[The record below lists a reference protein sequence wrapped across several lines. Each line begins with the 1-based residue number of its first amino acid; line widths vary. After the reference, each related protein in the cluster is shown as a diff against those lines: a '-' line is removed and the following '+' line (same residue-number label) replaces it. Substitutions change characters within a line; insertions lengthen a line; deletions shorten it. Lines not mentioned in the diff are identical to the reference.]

1 MKKERNRNGIR
12 VCNRWILAAALF
24 AMLSWGL
31 SGCGS
36 SEKGYGATAN
46 DSGAYYEESAAAGS
60 MGSAGYGMQTNGEM
74 KSEAAMEESY
84 DDAADSVADS
94 YDGGQDMAAGT
105 VAEETGSSTAS
116 MVTDAKKII
125 KRYYFD
131 YETEEFDSA
140 FAYLKSQ
147 IEKYNGY
154 ISSSNVNGTSY
165 RTLNLT
171 ARIPADVSDEF
182 TGQLGSL
189 GTLTSQSESAEDITL
204 QYTDTESRIKS
215 LKTEQERLNALLEK
229 ADNLESIITLE
240 NRLTEVRYE
249 LENYQSRKNLYDDLV
264 SYSTVNITL
273 REVVYTVAVDDSS
286 FFARIK
292 TGLESTFRDIK
303 ISVADFIVWLIVN
316 LPYLLIWVLII
327 FIIVKV
333 IRMLIRRRKKKKQ
346 AKMEKQL
353 NESVETQNQ
362 IETANEAVEEV
373 APDSKDN

>member
-1 MKKERNRNGIR
+1 MRKGRNGSKKRI
-12 VCNRWILAAALF
+12 CSKLMFTAALI
-24 AMLSWGL
+24 AMLPWGL

-36 SEKGYGATAN
+36 SDKSSDAS
-46 DSGAYYEESAAAGS
+46 SGVAGGYYEE
-60 MGSAGYGMQTNGEM
+60 SAGYGMQTNGM
-74 KSEAAMEESY
+74 KSEAGAEEVY
-84 DDAADSVADS
+84 DEDS
-94 YDGGQDMAAGT
+94 YDGAADT
-105 VAEETGSSTAS
+105 ASESVAADSGSSSSAAA

-125 KRYYFD
+125 KRYYYD

-140 FAYLKSQ
+140 FAYLKAQ

-154 ISSSNVNGTSY
+154 VASSDVDGTSY

-171 ARIPADVSDEF
+171 ARIPAEVSDEF

-286 FFARIK
+286 FFSRI
-292 TGLESTFRDIK
+292 TSGLESTFRDIK
-303 ISVADFIVWLIVN
+303 INAADFIVWFIVN
-316 LPYLLIWVLII
+316 LPYLIIWILII
-327 FIIVKV
+327 FVIVKIV
-333 IRMLIRRRKKKKQ
+333 RLLVRKRKIKKQ
-346 AKMEKQL
+346 KDSSVDSKILTEAK
-353 NESVETQNQ
+353 SV
-362 IETANEAVEEV
+362 VEEE
-373 APDSKDN
+373 SKE

>member
-1 MKKERNRNGIR
+1 MRKGRNGSKKRI
-12 VCNRWILAAALF
+12 CSKLMFTAALV
-24 AMLSWGL
+24 AMLPWGL

-36 SEKGYGATAN
+36 SDKSFDAS
-46 DSGAYYEESAAAGS
+46 SGDAGGYYEESAVAS
-60 MGSAGYGMQTNGEM
+60 DMESAGYGMQTNEM
-74 KSEAAMEESY
+74 KSDVVDEEFY
-84 DDAADSVADS
+84 DDTADS
-94 YDGGQDMAAGT
+94 YDGATDSATET
-105 VAEETGSSTAS
+105 VAGETGSSSAAA

-125 KRYYFD
+125 KRYYYD

-140 FAYLKSQ
+140 FAYLKAQ

-154 ISSSNVNGTSY
+154 VASSDVDGTSY

-286 FFARIK
+286 FFSRI
-292 TGLESTFRDIK
+292 TSGLESTFRDIK
-303 ISVADFIVWLIVN
+303 INAADFIVWFIVN
-316 LPYLLIWVLII
+316 LPYLIIWILII
-327 FIIVKV
+327 FVIVKIV
-333 IRMLIRRRKKKKQ
+333 RMLIRRGRKKKQKKSP
-346 AKMEKQL
+346 ADSDILSETTPDIED
-353 NESVETQNQ
+353 ESNSE
-362 IETANEAVEEV
+362 
-373 APDSKDN
+373 DD

>member
-1 MKKERNRNGIR
+1 MKKRKNENKKR
-12 VCNRWILAAALF
+12 VCSQFIMMVVFIAL
-24 AMLSWGL
+24 LSWGL

-36 SEKGYGATAN
+36 SDTKYGA
-46 DSGAYYEESAAAGS
+46 SGEYYTESAAAGDMDS
-60 MGSAGYGMQTNGEM
+60 GYGMQTNGEM
-74 KSEAAMEESY
+74 KSEAGAGEVYDETADSY
-84 DDAADSVADS
+84 DDATDSVTETAS
-94 YDGGQDMAAGT
+94 EQ
-105 VAEETGSSTAS
+105 TGSNTTTI
-116 MVTDAKKII
+116 VTDAKKII

-140 FAYLKSQ
+140 FTYLKAQ

-154 ISSSNVNGTSY
+154 ISSSNVDGTSY

-171 ARIPADVSDEF
+171 ARIPADNSDEF

-229 ADNLESIITLE
+229 ADDLESIITLE

-264 SYSTVNITL
+264 TYSTVNITL
-273 REVVYTVAVDDSS
+273 QEVVYTVAVDDSS
-286 FFARIK
+286 FFSRIT

-303 ISVADFIVWLIVN
+303 VSVADFIVWVIVN
-316 LPYLLIWVLII
+316 LPYLIIWILII
-327 FIIVKV
+327 FVIVKI
-333 IRMLIRRRKKKKQ
+333 IRMIIRRRRKKKQ
-346 AKMEKQL
+346 SQSL
-353 NESVETQNQ
+353 
-362 IETANEAVEEV
+362 
-373 APDSKDN
+373 PDSEVLTETKADMGEKEE

>member
-1 MKKERNRNGIR
+1 MKKERKRVGNRFLM
-12 VCNRWILAAALF
+12 VAALL
-24 AMLSWGL
+24 AILPWGL

-36 SEKGYGATAN
+36 SEKGSGATASDAGGYYGESPAAN
-46 DSGAYYEESAAAGS
+46 D
-60 MGSAGYGMQTNGEM
+60 SAGYGMQTNEM
-74 KSEAAMEESY
+74 KSEAAVAEDVY
-84 DDAADSVADS
+84 DETADS
-94 YDGGQDMAAGT
+94 YDGEQDLATET
-105 VAEETGSSTAS
+105 VAGETGSSDSAAA

-140 FAYLKSQ
+140 FGYLKAQ

-273 REVVYTVAVDDSS
+273 REVVYTVAVDDGS
-286 FFARIK
+286 FFSRIK

-316 LPYLLIWVLII
+316 LPYLIIWVIVIFVII
-327 FIIVKV
+327 KI

-346 AKMEKQL
+346 AKL
-353 NESVETQNQ
+353 ETQITASDEEHNQ
-362 IETANEAVEEV
+362 TETANEKE
-373 APDSKDN
+373 

>member
-1 MKKERNRNGIR
+1 MKKERNRNWKNICSR
-12 VCNRWILAAALF
+12 FILAAAVF
-24 AMLSWGL
+24 AIMPWGL
-31 SGCGS
+31 GGCGS
-36 SEKGYGATAN
+36 SERSKEG
-46 DSGAYYEESAAAGS
+46 SGAYETAEAVGDSDAA
-60 MGSAGYGMQTNGEM
+60 YGMQSNGAM
-74 KSEAAMEESY
+74 KSEAGASDFYDEAAESESY
-84 DDAADSVADS
+84 DGAEDAEEKL
-94 YDGGQDMAAGT
+94 AAGGT
-105 VAEETGSSTAS
+105 ENGSSTAA

-140 FAYLKSQ
+140 VAYLKTQ

-171 ARIPADVSDEF
+171 ARIPADLSDEF

-229 ADNLESIITLE
+229 ADDLESIITLE
-240 NRLTEVRYE
+240 NRMTEVRYE

-273 REVVYTVAVDDSS
+273 EEVNYTVAVDDSS
-286 FFARIK
+286 FLSRIT

-303 ISVADFIVWLIVN
+303 VSIADFLVWFIVN
-316 LPYLLIWVLII
+316 LPYIIIWVLII
-327 FIIVKV
+327 FVIVKV
-333 IRMLIRRRKKKKQ
+333 MRMLLRRRKRKL
-346 AKMEKQL
+346 AELDENTDMP
-353 NESVETQNQ
+353 
-362 IETANEAVEEV
+362 VEEQNH
-373 APDSKDN
+373 AENEPNDDTAAEEETELDKE